1 MDWMQILSA
10 LGLGAMLIFI
20 YPRMREAVKH
30 SPKGSMQDWMGFI
43 IPLTAVIGFVAL
55 LVMMV

>member
-1 MDWMQILSA
+1 MDWMKILSA
-10 LGLGAMLIFI
+10 LGLAAMLFFI
-20 YPRMREAVKH
+20 YPSMRNAIKH
-30 SPKGSMQDWMGFI
+30 SPKGNMQDWMGFI

>member
-1 MDWMQILSA
+1 MDWMKILSA
-10 LGLGAMLIFI
+10 LGLAAMLVFM

-43 IPLTAVIGFVAL
+43 IPLTAVIGFVVL

>member
-10 LGLGAMLIFI
+10 LGLAAMLIFI

>member
-20 YPRMREAVKH
+20 YPRTREAVKH

>member
-43 IPLTAVIGFVAL
+43 IPLAAVIGFIAL